1 MLQGLRS
8 LEMANVVGAYPTE
21 TEELLS
27 ALRGLTALRIRN
39 NTAAVKMAP
48 MHCLSSMPLLQVPRP
63 VSTLMH
69 AALSRPWSA
78 GALVHCLSY
87 MPLLQVPS
95 RGSTS
100 CIAPMTDDHDV
111 EAAIHSMT
119 GVDASRHWTLRIAGA
134 ACSTPARCLVQDLCW
149 MHPFMTAV
157 LSLQEL
163 TLSETL
169 HAVLPGLARLSM
181 LTDLRC
187 LRLNK
192 VCAVNIQTGSQS

>member
-1 MLQGLRS
+1 M
-8 LEMANVVGAYPTE
+8 Y
-21 TEELLS
+21 
-27 ALRGLTALRIRN
+27 
-39 NTAAVKMAP
+39 
-48 MHCLSSMPLLQVPRP
+48 CLASMPLLQMSCP
-63 VSTLMH
+63 V
-69 AALSRPWSA
+69 
-78 GALVHCLSY
+78 GI
-87 MPLLQVPS
+87 
-95 RGSTS
+95 S

-134 ACSTPARCLVQDLCW
+134 ACSTPARCLVQNLCW

-181 LTDLRC
+181 LTDLRA
-187 LRLNK
+187 LRLTK
-192 VCAVNIQTGSQS
+192 VCAVEVQAGSHL